1 MFTIINAVADN
12 AIGSVQFSCDLAACR
27 GACCTMPGGRG
38 APVLD
43 SEVEQIQQ
51 AIPAAL
57 PYLPPEHSRA
67 IEALGAVEGEPG
79 DYATTCL
86 DERDCVFVYRQEG
99 VAKCAIER
107 AYFNGETNFRK
118 PISCHLFPIRVEEL
132 FGATYLRYEK
142 ISECRPAL
150 LNGRKHGVPLY
161 QFLEEALTRA
171 FGPEFYAQLAEHLS
185 SKEKDPKG
193 KKG

>member
-12 AIGSVQFSCDLAACR
+12 AIGSVQFSCDLKACR

-43 SEVEQIQQ
+43 SEVELIEQSV
-51 AIPAAL
+51 AAAL
-57 PYLPPEHSRA
+57 PYLPPEHA
-67 IEALGAVEGEPG
+67 IAIATFGAVEGESG

-86 DERDCVFVYRQEG
+86 DERDCVFVYREEG
-99 VAKCAIER
+99 IAKCAIER
-107 AYFNGETNFRK
+107 AYFNGETSFRK

-150 LNGRKHGVPLY
+150 LLGRKQGVPLY
-161 QFLEEALTRA
+161 RFLEDALTRA
-171 FGPEFYAQLAEHLS
+171 FGPEFYAQLAEHLATQ
-185 SKEKDPKG
+185 K
-193 KKG
+193 KKGE

>member
-12 AIGSVQFSCDLAACR
+12 AIGSVQFSCDLKACH

-38 APVLD
+38 APLLD
-43 SEVEQIQQ
+43 SEVELIEQ

-57 PYLPPEHSRA
+57 PYLSPEHSLA
-67 IEALGAVEGEPG
+67 IAAFGAVEGEQG

-86 DERDCVFVYRQEG
+86 DERDCVFVYREEG
-99 VAKCAIER
+99 IAKCAIER

-142 ISECRPAL
+142 INECRPAL
-150 LNGRKHGVPLY
+150 VKGRQQGLPLY
-161 QFLEEALTRA
+161 QFLQDALTRA
-171 FGPEFYAQLAEHLS
+171 FGPEFYAQLSEHLA
-185 SKEKDPKG
+185 SKR
-193 KKG
+193 